1 MRLNPITST
10 RSVAVILNRR
20 TLLASLGLALP
31 AIGAEAA
38 TTAHKKKKPTHVTK
52 TASAKTHHK
61 PHAHHAAAKP
71 TQS

>member
-1 MRLNPITST
+1 M
-10 RSVAVILNRR
+10 ILNRR

-38 TTAHKKKKPTHVTK
+38 TSTHKKKRSTHITK
-52 TASAKTHHK
+52 TASSKTHRK
-61 PHAHHAAAKP
+61 PHSHPAATP

>member
-1 MRLNPITST
+1 MCLNPITNP

-31 AIGAEAA
+31 AVGAEAA
-38 TTAHKKKKPTHVTK
+38 TTMHKKKKPTHTTK

-61 PHAHHAAAKP
+61 THPHAHTAP
-71 TQS
+71 VQS